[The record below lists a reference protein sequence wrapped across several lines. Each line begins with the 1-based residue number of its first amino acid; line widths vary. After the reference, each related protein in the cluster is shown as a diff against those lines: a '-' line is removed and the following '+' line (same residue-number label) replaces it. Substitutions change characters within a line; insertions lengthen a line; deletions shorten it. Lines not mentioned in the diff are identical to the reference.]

1 MVWSWTAEGSAL
13 TSPSQKDLTP
23 QLLVSTWVV
32 PHTAEVVQVVLAA
45 IHVTTTADMIG
56 DTTEAG
62 TIAMTI
68 GITTDHTEGDLL
80 HRTTEVR
87 TGPGPDP
94 GLTLHAATEH
104 LHPRQTSSS
113 PRSTERIMFDW
124 YMILILLWNL
134 RDHQNL

>member
-1 MVWSWTAEGSAL
+1 MAWSWTVEGSVL
-13 TSPSQKDLTP
+13 TSRSQKDLTP
-23 QLLVSTWVV
+23 QLPASTWDV
-32 PHTAEVVQVVLAA
+32 PHTAEVVRVVLAA
-45 IHVTTTADMIG
+45 IHATTTADMIA

-62 TIAMTI
+62 TIAMTT

-80 HRTTEVR
+80 HRTTEVH

-113 PRSTERIMFDW
+113 P
-124 YMILILLWNL
+124 
-134 RDHQNL
+134 